1 MIKNVIKHL
10 AMRRSRNQHFVKYNG
25 VYVPKDRNLWT
36 DDLERELIKARN
48 RFM

>member
-1 MIKNVIKHL
+1 MLKNMIKHL
-10 AMRRSRNQHFVKYNG
+10 AVRRNRNQHFTRYNG

-36 DDLERELIKARN
+36 DDLERELAKARN

>member
-1 MIKNVIKHL
+1 MIKNVIKQL
-10 AMRRSRNQHFVKYNG
+10 AKRRSRSKHFTRYNG

>member
-36 DDLERELIKARN
+36 DDLERELTKARN